1 MLHLFIFSIMKFESN
16 IYYIW
21 VGGSCDYAHKER
33 AGGGAYIA
41 ELNGLIIDKFTIAE
55 FETTEFRMMLKA
67 MIHAMEK
74 IAESFTSSTQIE
86 FLSNVQYLQ
95 NFDKI
100 PATSGDSNTANKDL
114 IEKCIALKNKLQSNP
129 TPIQVTIRIL
139 PYHKFSQQAEVHQM
153 ASDATRELRQSNER

>member
-1 MLHLFIFSIMKFESN
+1 MKFESN

-74 IAESFTSSTQIE
+74 IAESFTSSTQI
-86 FLSNVQYLQ
+86 
-95 NFDKI
+95 
-100 PATSGDSNTANKDL
+100 
-114 IEKCIALKNKLQSNP
+114 
-129 TPIQVTIRIL
+129 
-139 PYHKFSQQAEVHQM
+139 
-153 ASDATRELRQSNER
+153 